1 LSAPPEQDLAAHTLA
16 NEERYRAL
24 AEAFAQIIW
33 TVNAEGEIEHDLPS
47 WRAFTGQTEA
57 EMRGLGWLAAIHPE
71 DRDRLNV
78 ASARPARDDCAYEAQ
93 VRIRRVDGVY
103 RVFAVRAAPVLTPEG
118 DVREWIGAATDIT
131 ERAELEEQ
139 HDQAL
144 ARERAALAEADRA
157 NARLQSIQAVTD
169 TALAHLTLDDLLHE
183 VLARISEALRVD
195 TAMILLRSDDGKYL
209 RIRAAVGL
217 DEKAASR
224 VHVPIGKGVS
234 GRIAASREP
243 MRVDDLTQ
251 VEVLSDYARERIRS
265 LIGVPLLV
273 EDRVVGVL
281 HVGSEQ
287 PRHFD
292 DDQIRLLQV
301 VAERV
306 ALAIDRAALYEIAR
320 EARAEEGARAGELEA
335 IFAAMSDAVL
345 VYDASGA
352 LRQANPAARE
362 LLQYGEQFT
371 DLANEAYSRT
381 AQAVAA
387 RRQAGG
393 VISWH
398 EPVDLTLYDT
408 EGVELKL
415 NMGAA
420 PIFSAL
426 GEFAGVV
433 LILRDVTQRRALERR
448 TYTSLAALLA
458 MAEAL
463 VADDDPLDV
472 PNVESLTL
480 GSEGDP
486 ARKLVILACSVLD
499 CERVSIHAV
508 EPESSVMRPVTVVG
522 LTPELERHW
531 WHEWSPERR
540 ATDLISYEQFARL
553 RAGEVLLLDSAE
565 VPGSAWP
572 TQEGISSLLV
582 APMRIGEELVGIL
595 SLDFGGEH
603 AYSGDEFALAQAVAK
618 LAALVVERARL
629 VHERAEA
636 QANAMALAEANRRM
650 DEFMSIV
657 SHELRTPITSIK
669 ANIQLAQRRMRK
681 SVQSETYEAHILA
694 PALEPLQEILDRA
707 ERQTGLLNR
716 LVGDLLDVSRIQ
728 ANRLELHI
736 TSFDLATIVHDAVL
750 VQCQLEPERTISLVL
765 PERPVPV
772 VADPDR
778 VGQVVT
784 NLVTNAL
791 KYSPVDA
798 EVNVR
803 LTVEKSVARVVVRDR
818 GEGIAEDQL
827 DRIWGRFH
835 RLHSHESAEGL
846 GLGLY
851 ISKSLIEQHGG
862 SVGVESEVGKGSTF
876 WFTLP
881 LAGEPSDATSSDA
894 S

>member
-1 LSAPPEQDLAAHTLA
+1 MQFDPELPSVTSSGEASMHDRLPALTEQDQAARLFA
-16 NEERYRAL
+16 GEERYRAL

-33 TVNAEGEIEHDLPS
+33 ITNAKGEIEHDLPS

-57 EMRGLGWLAAIHPE
+57 EMHGLGWLAVIHPE
-71 DRDRLNV
+71 DRDHLHI
-78 ASARPARDDCAYEAQ
+78 ASAMPAKEDCAHEAQ

-103 RVFAVRAAPVLTPEG
+103 RIFAVRTAPVLTSEG
-118 DVREWIGAATDIT
+118 KVREWIGSATDIT
-131 ERAELEEQ
+131 ERTQMDEQ
-139 HDQAL
+139 HNQML
-144 ARERAALAEADRA
+144 AREREARAELDRA

-183 VLARISEALRVD
+183 VLARIREALRGD
-195 TAMILLRSDDGKYL
+195 MASILLRSDDGKYL
-209 RIRAAVGL
+209 RVRAAVGL
-217 DEKAASR
+217 DEEAVSR
-224 VHVPIGKGVS
+224 MHVPMGKGVS

-251 VEVLSDYARERIRS
+251 VEVLSDYLREHVCS

-273 EDRVVGVL
+273 EDRVIGVL

-287 PRHFD
+287 SRHFD
-292 DDQIRLLQV
+292 DEHIRLLQV

-335 IFAAMSDAVL
+335 IFAAISDAVL
-345 VYDASGA
+345 VYDTSGG

-362 LLQYGEQFT
+362 LLRYGEQFT
-371 DLANEAYSRT
+371 DLANEAYSRI
-381 AQAVAA
+381 AQVFAA
-387 RRQAGG
+387 RQRAEG
-393 VISWH
+393 VVPWP
-398 EPVDLTLYDT
+398 EPVDLTLYDADGG
-408 EGVELKL
+408 EHKL
-415 NMGAA
+415 NMGVA

-433 LILRDVTQRRALERR
+433 LILRDVTQRRKLERR

-486 ARKLVILACSVLD
+486 ARKLVILACSVLG

-522 LTPELERHW
+522 LTPELEQHW

-540 ATDLISYEQFARL
+540 ATDLIAYDQFARL

-565 VPGSAWP
+565 AAGSAWP
-572 TQEGISSLLV
+572 TQEGLSSLLV
-582 APMRIGEELVGIL
+582 APMRIGEDLVGIL
-595 SLDFGGEH
+595 SLDFGDEH

-629 VHERAEA
+629 MRERAEA

-681 SVQSETYEAHILA
+681 SVQSETHEASTLA
-694 PALEPLQEILDRA
+694 PVLEPLQEILGRA

-728 ANRLELHI
+728 ANRLELH
-736 TSFDLATIVHDAVL
+736 TTPSDLATIVRDAVL
-750 VQCQLEPERTISLVL
+750 VQCQLEP
-765 PERPVPV
+765 
-772 VADPDR
+772 
-778 VGQVVT
+778 
-784 NLVTNAL
+784 
-791 KYSPVDA
+791 
-798 EVNVR
+798 
-803 LTVEKSVARVVVRDR
+803 
-818 GEGIAEDQL
+818 
-827 DRIWGRFH
+827 
-835 RLHSHESAEGL
+835 
-846 GLGLY
+846 
-851 ISKSLIEQHGG
+851 
-862 SVGVESEVGKGSTF
+862 
-876 WFTLP
+876 
-881 LAGEPSDATSSDA
+881 
-894 S
+894 